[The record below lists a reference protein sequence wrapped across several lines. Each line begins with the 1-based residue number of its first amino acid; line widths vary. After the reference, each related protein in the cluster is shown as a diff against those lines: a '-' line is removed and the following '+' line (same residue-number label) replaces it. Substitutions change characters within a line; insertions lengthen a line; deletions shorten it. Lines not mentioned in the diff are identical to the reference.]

1 MVKLLCLQ
9 MNNFGEKE
17 SGFTL
22 IEMLIALSLF
32 TVLAS
37 LSILLLNPQQTSLIE
52 NNFITQLQADL
63 YYGQT
68 YALTN
73 QQLVQ
78 VKIYPSI
85 QRYYLHEEIGKG
97 YLVDRYYDKSINFR
111 NQSSISFYI
120 LPNGNFSK
128 FRSYD
133 FSIDNQYFRLT
144 ILIGK
149 GRFYVTEL

>member
-1 MVKLLCLQ
+1 MK
-9 MNNFGEKE
+9 NKE

-22 IEMLIALSLF
+22 VEMLIALSLF
-32 TVLAS
+32 TILAS
-37 LSILLLNPQQTSLIE
+37 FSILLLKPQQTALTE

-68 YALTN
+68 YALAN

-78 VKIYPSI
+78 VKIFPAI
-85 QRYYLHEEIGKG
+85 KRYYLHEEIGTG
-97 YLVDRYYDKSINFR
+97 YLVNRYYDPSVEFL

-120 LPNGNFSK
+120 LPNGNFSR

-133 FSIDNQYFRLT
+133 FSIANQKYRIT
-144 ILIGK
+144 TLIGK